1 MSASTTTGSG
11 AAAADAVY
19 LDYAATTPV
28 DPRVAAAMNQCL
40 TRTGVFGNPASHHV
54 FGRQARARVEAAR
67 AQVAAM
73 LGASAPQ
80 IVWTSGATE
89 SDNLAV
95 LGLARATLRS
105 GAQRRPG
112 HIVTS
117 RTEHKAVLDPCRRL
131 EQEGFRVTYLTPDA
145 QGLIDVQQ
153 VRDALTAD
161 TVLVSIMHA
170 NNEIGVLQ
178 DIEAI
183 GSCCRERDI
192 PLHVD
197 AAQSAGKIA
206 IDLAHSP
213 VDLLSLTAHKIYG
226 PKGVGALYVTNRRR
240 ADLQPLIFGGGH
252 ERGLRSGTLA
262 VHQIVGFGLACEL
275 CVAERLE
282 ESRRLES
289 LRARLWQ
296 GLQSIPGSLLNGH
309 PTRRVASILNVSFAG
324 IEGES
329 LLLGLP
335 ELAISTGSACNSDS
349 EEPSYVLRALGR
361 DPATAQSSLRFSLG
375 RFSVEA
381 DVDAAIGAVRRE
393 IERLRAVA
401 P

>member
-1 MSASTTTGSG
+1 MSASTSG
-11 AAAADAVY
+11 TAADAVY

-28 DPRVAAAMNQCL
+28 DQRVAAAMNECL
-40 TRTGVFGNPASHHV
+40 TRTGVFGNPASHHAY
-54 FGRQARARVEAAR
+54 GRQARARVEAAR
-67 AQVAAM
+67 VQVAAM
-73 LGASAPQ
+73 LGVTAPH

-89 SDNLAV
+89 SNNLAV

-105 GAQRRPG
+105 AAQRRPG

-131 EQEGFRVTYLTPDA
+131 EQEGFRVTYLTPDP
-145 QGLIDVQQ
+145 QGLIDPEQ
-153 VRDALTAD
+153 VREALAPD
-161 TVLVSIMHA
+161 TLLVSIMHA

-192 PLHVD
+192 PFHVD
-197 AAQSAGKIA
+197 AAQGAGKVP
-206 IDLAHSP
+206 IDLSRAP

-240 ADLQPLIFGGGH
+240 AELQPLIFGGGH

-282 ESRRLES
+282 ESRRLEA

-296 GLQSIPGSLLNGH
+296 GLQAIPGTLLNGH
-309 PTRRVASILNVSFAG
+309 PTRRVAGILNVSFPG

-335 ELAISTGSACNSDS
+335 ELAVSTGSACNSDS
-349 EEPSYVLRALGR
+349 DEPSYVLRALGR
-361 DPATAQSSLRFSLG
+361 DTETAQSSLRFSLG
-375 RFSVEA
+375 RFSTER
-381 DVDAAIGAVRRE
+381 DVDVAIDAVRRE
-393 IERLRAVA
+393 VGRLRAVA